1 MGDAVLV
8 EADPIEAARRLARDF
23 ARDASAHDREGT
35 FPFANFDVLHAAGL
49 LRLTVSR
56 AAGGQGAGLDVAR
69 RVVTE
74 VARGE
79 PSTALVLAMHLTSH
93 AAIARGDA
101 WPVPLARRLTDSLR
115 TGPALVNRLQV
126 EHEAG
131 SPSYGALPQ
140 TRAVRTEAG
149 WRITGRKRYATGAPL
164 LAWLVVSAV
173 TDEGAPR
180 LGSFVVPSGA
190 PGVSIIETWDT
201 IGMRAT
207 GSHDVAFDGV
217 AVAADHAIE
226 LRPAAEGTRPDP
238 FGSVWFMGLTGAV
251 YDGIARAARD
261 DAVSFARRFAPST
274 LGAPLSSVPH
284 IQQAVGAMEVL
295 LETNDRLLGSLAVD
309 ASAARPASTTAP
321 LVRLVVIE
329 NAIRAVDLALE
340 IAGNHGLAIGGALER
355 LHRDVICGRT
365 HPPGAALVRQT
376 AAARILAEA

>member
-1 MGDAVLV
+1 MSDAVLV
-8 EADPIEAARRLARDF
+8 QADPIEAARRLAQDF
-23 ARDASAHDREGT
+23 ARDASAHDRDGT
-35 FPFANFDVLHAAGL
+35 FPFANFDALHAAGL
-49 LRLTVSR
+49 LWLTVSR
-56 AAGGQGAGLDVAR
+56 AAGGKGAGLDVAR
-69 RVVTE
+69 RVVME

-79 PSTALVLAMHLTSH
+79 PSTALVLAMHLTNH
-93 AAIARGDA
+93 AVIARGDV
-101 WPVPLARRLTDSLR
+101 WPVPLAQRLTDSLR

-140 TRAVRTEAG
+140 TRAVRTDAG

-173 TDEGAPR
+173 TDEDTPR
-180 LGSFVVPSGA
+180 LGSFVVPGDA
-190 PGVSIIETWDT
+190 PGVSVIETWDT

-207 GSHDVAFDGV
+207 GSHDVVFDGV
-217 AVAADHAIE
+217 TVVTGHAIE
-226 LRPAAEGTRPDP
+226 LRPAAEGTSPDP
-238 FGSVWFMGLTGAV
+238 LGSVWFMGLTGAV

-261 DAVSFARRFAPST
+261 EAVSFARCFAPAA

-295 LETNDRLLGSLAVD
+295 LETNDRLLGSLAAD
-309 ASAARPASTTAP
+309 ASASRASTTAP

-329 NAIRAVDLALE
+329 NAIRAVDIALE
-340 IAGNHGLAIGGALER
+340 ITGNHGLVIGGALER
-355 LHRDVICGRT
+355 HHRDVICGRT
-365 HPPGAALVRQT
+365 HPPGAALVRQA